1 MSIKLRRR
9 RSESTSD
16 KLAQFV
22 ATLSPRALPKPVKE
36 AAKEHL
42 LDGFATMLGGAAEDA
57 SQRIDGYLR
66 NLLSRPESSVIGSNR
81 KVNAQY
87 AALANGIRGHVLD
100 YDDAQLAT
108 LRSRP
113 YGQLTHPTT
122 PVLAA
127 ALALAEKINATGLEL
142 LTAYIVGV
150 EVACRLA
157 DAINPDHYLKGFHPT
172 GTIGAFGATAACAH
186 LLNLDLIRTRWAL
199 GIAGSLAS
207 GVRAHR
213 GTMAKS
219 FNAGHAA
226 ENGVVAATLAQS
238 GFTASPDIFDDP
250 MGYFA
255 AACHG
260 MVNRKLIKFGP
271 PYFLV
276 HPGVAMKMYPCAGVL
291 HPALDA
297 IIKLAKEHDLHST
310 DVKRIR
316 VSLGPDAALPLVY
329 DRPRTA
335 LEGKFS
341 LSFSAAVALVYR
353 RAGLEQYKGATLRD
367 QKIRA
372 VMKRVELVRDPRLQ
386 SVGNLGCQAEV
397 EIQLNSRRTYRK
409 YATVAKGH
417 PKKPLTRD
425 EIQEKFHQCA
435 GEQIQKNRAKKFVEK
450 LWSIEKVD
458 ALAPWLGLLRPP
470 RR

>member
-1 MSIKLRRR
+1 VSIKLRRAR
-9 RSESTSD
+9 LESTSD

-22 ATLSPRALPKPVKE
+22 TSLSARKLPRAVKE

-42 LDGFATMLGGAAEDA
+42 LDGFATMLGGAAEEA
-57 SQRIDGYLR
+57 SQRIEGYLG
-66 NLLSRPESSVIGSNR
+66 NFLSRPESTVIGSTR

-127 ALALAEKINATGLEL
+127 TLALAEKIKATGLEL
-142 LTAYIVGV
+142 LAAYIVGV

-157 DAINPDHYLKGFHPT
+157 DAIHPDHYLKGFHPT
-172 GTIGAFGATAACAH
+172 GTIGAFGATAACAY
-186 LLNLDLIRTRWAL
+186 LLKLDYTRTRWAL

-226 ENGVVAATLAQS
+226 ENGIVATTLAQS
-238 GFTASPDIFDDP
+238 GFTASTDIFDDP

-260 MVNRKLIKFGP
+260 RVDRKLIESGP
-271 PYFLV
+271 PYFLIN
-276 HPGVAMKMYPCAGVL
+276 PGIAIKLYPCAGVL

-297 IIKLAKEHDLHST
+297 IIELAKEHDLQST
-310 DVKRIR
+310 DVERIR

-341 LSFSAAVALVYR
+341 LSFSAAVALIYR
-353 RAGLEQYKGATLRD
+353 RAGLEQYNDATLLN
-367 QKIRA
+367 QNITA
-372 VMKRVELVRDPRLQ
+372 VMKRVELVQNPRLR
-386 SVGNLGCQAEV
+386 SVGNLGCQAEI
-397 EIQLNSRRTYRK
+397 EIQLNNRRVYRK
-409 YATVAKGH
+409 RATVAKGH
-417 PKKPLTRD
+417 PKKPLTRE
-425 EIQEKFHQCA
+425 EIQGKFNECA
-435 GEQIQKNRAKKFVEK
+435 GERFSKKRAKRFVEK

-458 ALAPWLGLLRPP
+458 PLAPWLELLRPV

>member
-1 MSIKLRRR
+1 VSTKLRHRR
-9 RSESTSD
+9 LASTSD
-16 KLAQFV
+16 KVARFV
-22 ATLSPRALPKPVKE
+22 AILRAKELPKAVTE

-42 LDGFATMLGGAAEDA
+42 LDGFAAMLGGAAEDA
-57 SQRIDGYLR
+57 SRYIDDYLESF
-66 NLLSRPESSVIGSNR
+66 LSRSESTVIGSAR

-108 LRSRP
+108 LPSRP

-142 LTAYIVGV
+142 LIAYIVGV

-157 DAINPDHYLKGFHPT
+157 DAIHPDHYLNGFHPT
-172 GTIGAFGATAACAH
+172 GTIGTFGATAACAH
-186 LLNLDLIRTRWAL
+186 LLKLDFMRTRWAL

-226 ENGVVAATLAQS
+226 ENGVMAATLAQS
-238 GFTASPDIFDDP
+238 GFSASTDVFDDP

-260 MVNRKLIKFGP
+260 MVERKLIKFGP

-276 HPGVAMKMYPCAGVL
+276 NPGIAIKIYPCAGVL

-297 IIKLAKEHDLHST
+297 IIELAKEYDLQPT
-310 DVKRIR
+310 DIKRIR

-329 DRPRTA
+329 PRPRTA

-341 LSFSAAVALVYR
+341 LPFSAAVALVHR
-353 RAGLEQYKGATLRD
+353 RAGLDQYKDANLLD
-367 QKIRA
+367 QIITA
-372 VMKRVELVRDPRLQ
+372 VMKRVCLVQNPRLR

-397 EIQLNSRRTYRK
+397 EIQLNSGKTYRK
-409 YATVAKGH
+409 LAAVGKGH
-417 PKKPLTRD
+417 PKKPLTRE
-425 EIQEKFHQCA
+425 EIQEKFYECA
-435 GEQIQKNRAKKFVEK
+435 GERIPKKRAKRFVEK
-450 LWSIEKVD
+450 LWSIERVD
-458 ALAPWLGLLRPP
+458 ALGPWLGSLRFP
-470 RR
+470 RG